1 MFHYIDTYIC
11 VNKKCMFINHKVL
24 NLFCQTKQLF
34 PVVKMTNFIN
44 SARGKYHRQNQ
55 CSNLAPGLSF
65 QVLQHT
71 TVNAVESLLQLE
83 PTESSVGKIF
93 QTLCQCCTCRERG
106 INIVEVVCNIVVST
120 VLEFCD
126 YYSKTNLSPIISD
139 LLGTIGRS
147 AVSLMASNM
156 AVKGL
161 PNTRG
166 SLPLGVLIA
175 VTIVPVPVT
184 ANSCASV
191 GKVSS
196 AFDARNKLAVRE

>member
-1 MFHYIDTYIC
+1 
-11 VNKKCMFINHKVL
+11 
-24 NLFCQTKQLF
+24 
-34 PVVKMTNFIN
+34 MTNFIN

-83 PTESSVGKIF
+83 PAESSVGKIF
-93 QTLCQCCTCRERG
+93 QTLCQCYTCRERG
-106 INIVEVVCNIVVST
+106 INIFVCT
-120 VLEFCD
+120 VLKFCD
-126 YYSKTNLSPIISD
+126 YYSKTNLSPIISV
-139 LLGTIGRS
+139 LLGTIERS

-166 SLPLGVLIA
+166 TLPLGVLIA
-175 VTIVPVPVT
+175 VTIVPVPGT

-196 AFDARNKLAVRE
+196 AFDARNKLVVQE